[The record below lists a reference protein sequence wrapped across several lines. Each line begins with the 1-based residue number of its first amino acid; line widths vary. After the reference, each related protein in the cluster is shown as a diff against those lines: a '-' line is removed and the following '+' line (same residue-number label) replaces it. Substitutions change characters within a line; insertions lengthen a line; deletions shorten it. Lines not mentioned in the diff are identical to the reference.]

1 VRALLVAVL
10 ASLALA
16 APASAAFTPPELFV
30 RLQRADITHQPAS
43 DWIPLASAPVF
54 NYIGGYQIGY
64 RLQASGMGSGPGNFQ
79 TAALTITGV
88 PDGQVTQPNLVPPYC
103 VGKNGTAGTIVPVN
117 EIEMQYEGNG
127 TYSVSVSVGG
137 DPPGIGCFGA
147 GGATSTGSFTVDTH
161 VAPQLVGQPFAF
173 RAKPLPGD
181 PFVGI
186 RADDPPGGFADNL
199 CALDATVA
207 PDGSVTGRKIAP
219 EDFEP
224 PRQTVRAFPEP
235 GAWTCVSRGVV
246 EGQDDAFERTFL
258 GTPWSAPVRF
268 DVLSDFQRKT
278 SAIVRPRRTRPTFEV
293 TAQFAAASAGGKAT
307 LKLRRFVRCKRRAGY
322 VFKKLATYKGTFDA
336 KGLAKFRFKRPRK
349 TGFYA
354 AMVTFGGTRFVR
366 PGADP
371 FLIPLGATGR
381 SIRFVPPQ
389 AYPRC

>member
-16 APASAAFTPPELFV
+16 APASAAGPELFV
-30 RLQRADITHQPAS
+30 RLQRGDISHQPAS

-64 RLQASGMGSGPGNFQ
+64 RLQTSGFQ
-79 TAALTITGV
+79 TADVRITGV
-88 PDGQVTQPNLVPPYC
+88 PDGQPTQPSNATPYC
-103 VGKNGTAGTIVPVN
+103 IGRNGNAGDITDIGA
-117 EIEMQYEGNG
+117 EIQYEGNG
-127 TYSVSVSVGG
+127 TYSFSVSVGG
-137 DPPGIGCFGA
+137 GPPGTGCV
-147 GGATSTGSFTVDTH
+147 GGPTTTGSFTVDAH
-161 VAPQLVGQPFAF
+161 VVPQLIGQPFAF

-186 RADDPPGGFADNL
+186 RADDPPGGFADNV
-199 CALDATVA
+199 CALDATVQA
-207 PDGSVTGRKIAP
+207 DGSVTGRTVEP
-219 EDFEP
+219 EDDDP
-224 PRQTVRAFPEP
+224 PRQRVSTFPEP
-235 GAWTCVSRGVV
+235 GSWTCVSRGVV
-246 EGQDDAFERTFL
+246 EGQADDFSRTFL
-258 GTPWSAPVRF
+258 GTPWSAPLRF

-278 SAIVRPRRTRPTFEV
+278 SAINKPRSKRPTFEV
-293 TAQFAAASAGGKAT
+293 TAQFGAASAGGKAT
-307 LKLRRFVRCKRRAGY
+307 LKLQRLLRCKRKGGFL
-322 VFKKLATYKGTFDA
+322 FKKLATYKGTFDA

-381 SIRFVPPQ
+381 SIRFVAPQ